1 MIEQQTPL
9 VIDNENELD
18 KEIQIKEVKKYNMK
32 LNYDS
37 FLLTIKICSDET
49 INFYLKQNN
58 KKSFSKYIHEY
69 KYDEIIQALS
79 LSKDIYNDIAKVF
92 KYYDD
97 AIMKGEVVLIKEKHI
112 YKLKKKQNLNE
123 NEKEKEGESEC
134 CIDLFEEKLSNEDIF
149 NELYNKIEEL
159 NLKNYKNEKLI
170 KDLTKEKDEMKQEI
184 ERNNKCINDLME
196 NNKKLEVL
204 MNTLIEDNKEL
215 KNSIDSISIGGGS
228 GCGSKS
234 FFDGK
239 NQNCPKPLAIK
250 EDFEENPENLKF
262 NRYLTKQNKSTGILS
277 NFIVYTALSDKID
290 YLAYATLSE
299 YNYSYIKIVRIKDKQ
314 IIRYL
319 EGHNFKI
326 TVIRYYK
333 NKSKDYLLSCDENK
347 VSIVWDIQRNFDPI
361 YVYQEKNYTGIIYD
375 ALLLFNINNA
385 NYLYLS
391 NNNDTGNDFSK
402 LYELKSNIQLI
413 VNVYGTNLNCTYFN
427 VPWSHKG
434 KYYVIECCKNR
445 LCITNIFED
454 ETYANLT
461 LNDLSTN
468 YCGYIYEKNY
478 LCVSSQIQDFNV
490 VTIWDLLRK
499 HIVSRFEC
507 KDNLRGGRELL
518 IWNNK
523 YMILGGKGCFLIYDL
538 GKGEK
543 KNVIYLE
550 NSENILYGIKNIK
563 SDFLGECLVCSD
575 NKNNIILFNIQKNN

>member
-37 FLLTIKICSDET
+37 FLLTIKICSNET

-79 LSKDIYNDIAKVF
+79 LSKDVYNDITKVF

-97 AIMKGEVVLIKEKHI
+97 AIMKSEIELTKEKDI
-112 YKLKKKQNLNE
+112 FKLKKKKKNNLN
-123 NEKEKEGESEC
+123 EKEGESEC

-159 NLKNYKNEKLI
+159 NLKNSKNEELI
-170 KDLTKEKDEMKQEI
+170 KELTKERGKFKQEI
-184 ERNNKCINDLME
+184 ERNKKCINDLME

-215 KNSIDSISIGGGS
+215 KNNLDSFSSGS
-228 GCGSKS
+228 MSKS
-234 FFDGK
+234 FYEAK
-239 NQNCPKPLAIK
+239 NQNCPKPMSIK
-250 EDFEENPENLKF
+250 ENFEENPQNLKF

-277 NFIVYTALSDKID
+277 NFIVYTGQSDKID
-290 YLAYATLSE
+290 YLAYASLSE
-299 YNYSYIKIVRIKDKQ
+299 YNYSYIKIVRIRDKQ
-314 IIRYL
+314 IIRHL

-333 NKSKDYLLSCDENK
+333 NKSKDYLLSCDENET
-347 VSIVWDIQRNFDPI
+347 SIVWDIQRDFEPI
-361 YVYQEKNYTGIIYD
+361 YVLQESNYTGIIYD
-375 ALLLFNINNA
+375 ALLLFDINNA
-385 NYLYLS
+385 NFLYLS
-391 NNNDTGNDFSK
+391 NNNDTGSEYSK

-413 VNVYGTNLNCTYFN
+413 LNVYETNKNCTYYN
-427 VPWSHKG
+427 IPWSHKG
-434 KYYVIECCKNR
+434 KYYIIECCKNR
-445 LCITNIFED
+445 LCITNMFED
-454 ETYANLT
+454 QIYAYLN
-461 LNDLSTN
+461 LNDESTN
-468 YCGYIYEKNY
+468 YCGSIYDKNY
-478 LCVSSQIQDFNV
+478 LCLSSQIQDFNV
-490 VTIWDLLRK
+490 VTVWDLLKRQ
-499 HIVSRFEC
+499 IILRFDC

-518 IWNNK
+518 IWNSK

-543 KNVIYLE
+543 TDVIYLE
-550 NSENILYGIKNIK
+550 NNESILYGIKNIK
-563 SDFLGECLVCSD
+563 SDIFGECLVCSD